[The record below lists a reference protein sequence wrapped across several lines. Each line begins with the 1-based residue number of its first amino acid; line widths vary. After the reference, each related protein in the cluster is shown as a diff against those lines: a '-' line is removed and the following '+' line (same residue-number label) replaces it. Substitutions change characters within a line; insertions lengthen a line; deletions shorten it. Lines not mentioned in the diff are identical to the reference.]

1 MATPFISPIKNQ
13 GGTFYQ
19 FQSAIEDFNFTNS
32 SSNKEFRF
40 SRFALLD
47 LPNQKDGATGINT
60 SLVSNQPTTFLKSE
74 GVDLNFDF
82 AESFQNYCLNF
93 ESMLLSQPT
102 YDEAVNLTVSERVF
116 WRWIKEL
123 GAIRFREANIGNPE
137 VGGERTRRTEDNIT
151 IDNLSIRKEIGKRFV
166 EEDTK
171 ITGSDTTYPYSK
183 VVKYIGGI
191 DAVSS
196 VKYQGS
202 GFTELY
208 IYVPVECGFTP
219 KVLFKSIL
227 NDTNYSPGMTL
238 RYQPAKTIDS
248 ETIVGRS
255 YNDIHPLGLDIRA
268 HFDSDTDSLIAGN
281 TGVNS
286 YSLSIKKDGETSYDE
301 GWWFTPNRNTY
312 FTPTELNDW
321 RNDWCKL
328 EGYKDSIAT
337 EREFLRSRLDGI
349 AIDFELGTSY
359 SDNLSGSFKSFEDYN
374 KSELS
379 SDFEFNTILVYY
391 DLIDKT
397 DPTKTVSNLYGVYFV
412 DRWKDTLTDGYEIE
426 RYKKFKPNSITRQ
439 NGNSFGFKINLK
451 LDLNAQDSIQV
462 TSVNEYN
469 NFSMHLFIDA
479 MKRVRQTHD
488 LLIDNIANLKLLQDK
503 IDVLEDRIAEEE
515 TLSDISNRLDT
526 LEQSIITS
534 QYLLSN
540 SKDVL
545 GLIDRNYKEIT
556 NIYQNL
562 TSVEMSYNLD
572 VINPGAGIQLDK
584 SLKGKVKVSAI
595 NDGYS
600 LSETPII
607 DYTNIKY
614 DQKNNWVYHT
624 HTLQNYNNYLKII
637 NNPLIP
643 NQSLILDRSQ
653 SFRLFIDDSIGW
665 KKGQVIR
672 ISFGDKYIFENM
684 QTALTIVTDY
694 RNLLKNPTPYSAVCG
709 VLSTLD
715 FNSFSNKPKIDIVC
729 IDPNKFIFS
738 LDIL

>member
-60 SLVSNQPTTFLKSE
+60 SLVSNQPTTFLKTE

-171 ITGSDTTYPYSK
+171 ITGSDTTYPYSR

-255 YNDIHPLGLDIRA
+255 YNDVHPLGLDIRA
-268 HFDSDTDSLIAGN
+268 HFDSDTDSLISGT

-286 YSLSIKKDGETSYDE
+286 YSLSIKKDGETVYDE

-359 SDNLSGSFKSFEDYN
+359 SDNLSGGFKSFEDYN

-397 DPTKTVSNLYGVYFV
+397 DSTKTVSNLYGVYFV

-624 HTLQNYNNYLKII
+624 HILQNYNNYLKII

-653 SFRLFIDDSIGW
+653 SFKLFIDDSIGW

-684 QTALTIVTDY
+684 QMALTIVTDHN
-694 RNLLKNPTPYSAVCG
+694 NLLKNQTPYSAVCG

>member
-1 MATPFISPIKNQ
+1 
-13 GGTFYQ
+13 
-19 FQSAIEDFNFTNS
+19 
-32 SSNKEFRF
+32 
-40 SRFALLD
+40 
-47 LPNQKDGATGINT
+47 
-60 SLVSNQPTTFLKSE
+60 
-74 GVDLNFDF
+74 
-82 AESFQNYCLNF
+82 
-93 ESMLLSQPT
+93 
-102 YDEAVNLTVSERVF
+102 
-116 WRWIKEL
+116 
-123 GAIRFREANIGNPE
+123 
-137 VGGERTRRTEDNIT
+137 
-151 IDNLSIRKEIGKRFV
+151 
-166 EEDTK
+166 
-171 ITGSDTTYPYSK
+171 
-183 VVKYIGGI
+183 
-191 DAVSS
+191 
-196 VKYQGS
+196 
-202 GFTELY
+202 
-208 IYVPVECGFTP
+208 
-219 KVLFKSIL
+219 
-227 NDTNYSPGMTL
+227 
-238 RYQPAKTIDS
+238 
-248 ETIVGRS
+248 
-255 YNDIHPLGLDIRA
+255 
-268 HFDSDTDSLIAGN
+268 
-281 TGVNS
+281 
-286 YSLSIKKDGETSYDE
+286 
-301 GWWFTPNRNTY
+301 
-312 FTPTELNDW
+312 
-321 RNDWCKL
+321 
-328 EGYKDSIAT
+328 
-337 EREFLRSRLDGI
+337 
-349 AIDFELGTSY
+349 
-359 SDNLSGSFKSFEDYN
+359 
-374 KSELS
+374 
-379 SDFEFNTILVYY
+379 
-391 DLIDKT
+391 
-397 DPTKTVSNLYGVYFV
+397 
-412 DRWKDTLTDGYEIE
+412 
-426 RYKKFKPNSITRQ
+426 
-439 NGNSFGFKINLK
+439 
-451 LDLNAQDSIQV
+451 V

-624 HTLQNYNNYLKII
+624 HILQNYNNYLKII

-653 SFRLFIDDSIGW
+653 SFKLFIDDSIGW

-684 QTALTIVTDY
+684 QMALTIVTDHN
-694 RNLLKNPTPYSAVCG
+694 NLLKNQTPYSAVCG